1 MIMPATAP
9 ASAPPRLEIAD
20 VLRAHGNTYRQH
32 HTLSSQ
38 QAKVMG
44 RLTQCRTAALGGH
57 VEHCPECDYQRISY
71 NSCRDRHCP
80 KCQAA
85 QREKWIET
93 RLQRVLPVPHF
104 HVVFTLPQE
113 LNPWVRAHPRVLYNL
128 LFEAASATL
137 LTLASDPRRLGAQ
150 LGFTAVLHTWSQ
162 TLAFHPHLHCVVT
175 AGGLSPDAQR
185 WIATKQN
192 HLLPVKVMGK
202 LFRGK
207 FLHGLQQLYESGEL
221 LAGDDHTHD
230 VPGPTAFD
238 TLRDRLY
245 RKSWVVYAKPP
256 FGGVEQVFRY
266 LGRYSHRVAIANR
279 RLLAMDAHH
288 VRFRYKDYADAH
300 RWKVMQ
306 LPAEEFIRRFLLHV
320 LPHRFVRIRHYG
332 LMAARHVDDRLARAR
347 SLLETGTATPNPPEA
362 SSSPPTQHE
371 PPSGPA
377 PAAQEPKRCPHCQ
390 QPLSRYELP
399 PQVGHAR
406 PRPASN
412 ATRSK
417 GFARPSALDSS

>member
-1 MIMPATAP
+1 MIMPACPAP
-9 ASAPPRLEIAD
+9 PSAPLRLEIAD
-20 VLRAHGNTYRQH
+20 VLRTHGSGYRQH

-57 VEHCPECDYQRISY
+57 VEHCTDCDYQRVSY

-85 QREKWIET
+85 QREQWIET

-113 LNPWVRAHPRVLYNL
+113 LNPLALAHPRVLYNL

-137 LTLASDPRRLGAQ
+137 LTLAADPRRLGAQ
-150 LGFTAVLHTWSQ
+150 LGFTAILHTWSQ

-207 FLHGLQQLYESGEL
+207 FLHGLQRLYENGKL
-221 LAGDDHTHD
+221 TGDDDTHD
-230 VPGPTAFD
+230 VPGPTAFA

-245 RKSWVVYAKPP
+245 RKPWVVYAKPP

-266 LGRYSHRVAIANR
+266 LGRYSHRVAIANA
-279 RLLAMDAHH
+279 RLLTMDAHH

-306 LPAEEFIRRFLLHV
+306 LTADEFIRRFLMHV

-332 LMAARHVDDRLARAR
+332 LMAARHVDGRLARAR
-347 SLLETGTATPNPPEA
+347 ALLEARVAATPDAPG
-362 SSSPPTQHE
+362 SPPTEHE
-371 PPSGPA
+371 PPSRPA
-377 PAAQEPKRCPHCQ
+377 PAAQAPKRCPRCQ
-390 QPLSRYELP
+390 QPLSRYELLP
-399 PQVGHAR
+399 RVGHAR
-406 PRPASN
+406 VRPLVSA
-412 ATRSK
+412 ARSK
-417 GFARPSALDSS
+417 GFVRTPTLDSS